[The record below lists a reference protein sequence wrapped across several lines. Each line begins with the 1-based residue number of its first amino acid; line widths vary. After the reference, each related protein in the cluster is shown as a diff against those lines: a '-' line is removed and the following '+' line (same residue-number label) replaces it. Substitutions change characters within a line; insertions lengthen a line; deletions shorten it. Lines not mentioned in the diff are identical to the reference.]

1 MTTIP
6 PVVPPL
12 PRVSPYAR
20 NLPVSSATVWLR
32 AGWHDLTRDPLPS
45 LLYGLFV
52 FLLSAALIVGL
63 VLLMLVIIGMDAPSA
78 TRGIRALRVQ
88 MTDVLRVSKGRETV
102 ATGVLASFRGT
113 LATAFFGIAFVVTG
127 FLAAFNRISWAW
139 VALVV
144 VGAFLVFAGPAIVA
158 NLRSSF
164 S

>member
-1 MTTIP
+1 MNHSPALSLALAATL
-6 PVVPPL
+6 VVFTHTEPAFAQ
-12 PRVSPYAR
+12 V
-20 NLPVSSATVWLR
+20 
-32 AGWHDLTRDPLPS
+32 
-45 LLYGLFV
+45 V
-52 FLLSAALIVGL
+52 FTKA
-63 VLLMLVIIGMDAPSA
+63 
-78 TRGIRALRVQ
+78 
-88 MTDVLRVSKGRETV
+88 ETV
-102 ATGVLASFRGT
+102 ATGILASFRGT

>member
-1 MTTIP
+1 M
-6 PVVPPL
+6 
-12 PRVSPYAR
+12 R
-20 NLPVSSATVWLR
+20 NPNLA
-32 AGWHDLTRDPLPS
+32 
-45 LLYGLFV
+45 LLGLLICT
-52 FLLSAALIVGL
+52 LLLAQAEPGL
-63 VLLMLVIIGMDAPSA
+63 AQVAFDKA
-78 TRGIRALRVQ
+78 
-88 MTDVLRVSKGRETV
+88 ETV
-102 ATGVLASFRGT
+102 ATGLLASLRGT

>member
-1 MTTIP
+1 MKPTELALLGLTLCTLMMAQSEP
-6 PVVPPL
+6 ALAQVVFTK
-12 PRVSPYAR
+12 A
-20 NLPVSSATVWLR
+20 
-32 AGWHDLTRDPLPS
+32 
-45 LLYGLFV
+45 
-52 FLLSAALIVGL
+52 
-63 VLLMLVIIGMDAPSA
+63 
-78 TRGIRALRVQ
+78 
-88 MTDVLRVSKGRETV
+88 ETV

-139 VALVV
+139 VAVV

>member
-1 MTTIP
+1 M
-6 PVVPPL
+6 
-12 PRVSPYAR
+12 R
-20 NLPVSSATVWLR
+20 NPNLALL
-32 AGWHDLTRDPLPS
+32 GLS
-45 LLYGLFV
+45 LCT
-52 FLLSAALIVGL
+52 
-63 VLLMLVIIGMDAPSA
+63 LMLADPA
-78 TRGIRALRVQ
+78 TAQVVF
-88 MTDVLRVSKGRETV
+88 TKAETV
-102 ATGVLASFRGT
+102 ATGLLASFRGT

>member
-1 MTTIP
+1 MKPTDLALLGLTFCIL
-6 PVVPPL
+6 VVAQSEPAL
-12 PRVSPYAR
+12 AQV
-20 NLPVSSATVWLR
+20 
-32 AGWHDLTRDPLPS
+32 
-45 LLYGLFV
+45 V
-52 FLLSAALIVGL
+52 FTKA
-63 VLLMLVIIGMDAPSA
+63 
-78 TRGIRALRVQ
+78 
-88 MTDVLRVSKGRETV
+88 ETV
-102 ATGVLASFRGT
+102 ATGV